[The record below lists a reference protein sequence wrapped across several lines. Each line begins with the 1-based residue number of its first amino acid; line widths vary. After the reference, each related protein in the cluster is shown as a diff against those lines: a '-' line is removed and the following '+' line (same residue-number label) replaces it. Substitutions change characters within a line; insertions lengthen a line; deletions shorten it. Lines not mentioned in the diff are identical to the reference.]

1 MLLNVSDQSLD
12 KSPFFDAA
20 HKAGAS
26 RYIVLNHMFMP
37 YGFGDVVEEY
47 WSLVND
53 VTLWDVATERQ
64 VEVAGP
70 DAARFIDLIVARNLD
85 GLLPGQCRYVVM
97 TDETGAIINDP
108 VLARLED
115 NVYWL
120 SAADADIL
128 LWCKGVAA
136 FAGLNVTIRQPD
148 VAPIQ
153 IQGAK
158 SREVVGTLFGE
169 PAVALRYY
177 HLLRTELDGIPV
189 MLTRTGWS
197 GDLGYEI
204 YLCDT
209 SRAQELWDRI
219 LEAGKPHRMRVTG
232 PNTIRRV
239 EAGIIAMRSDI
250 PPNTT
255 PYHVGLERLVD
266 LSKGVEFIGK
276 PALRETARKGVS
288 WSLAS
293 LAFDKSATH
302 AEAATFGCQPVL
314 LDGKAVGETTV
325 VVHSPRVGSAIGYA
339 RVDSAAAG
347 LGTGLFVDGKQGRVA
362 ATVVKRPFF
371 DPRKAIA
378 RA

>member
-1 MLLNVSDQSLD
+1 LD
-12 KSPFFDAA
+12 KSPYFDAA

-70 DAARFIDLIVARNLD
+70 DSARFMDLIVARNLEK
-85 GLLPGQCRYVVM
+85 LLPGQCRYVVM

-108 VLARLED
+108 VVARLEND
-115 NVYWL
+115 VYWL

-136 FAGLNVTIRQPD
+136 FAGLNVSIRQPD

-169 PAVALRYY
+169 PALALRYY
-177 HLLRTELDGIPV
+177 RLLRTELRGIPV
-189 MLTRTGWS
+189 LLTRTGWS

-204 YLCDT
+204 YLCDL
-209 SRAQELWDRI
+209 SRAQELWDLV

-239 EAGIIAMRSDI
+239 EAGIVAMRSDI
-250 PPNTT
+250 PADAT

-266 LSKGVEFIGK
+266 LSKPADFIGK
-276 PALRETARKGVS
+276 AALKEIARNGVS

-293 LAFDKSATH
+293 LAFDASVTH
-302 AEAATFGCQPVL
+302 AEAISFSRQSVLHDGQPV
-314 LDGKAVGETTV
+314 GKTTV
-325 VVHSPRVGSAIGYA
+325 VVHSPRVGEAIGYA
-339 RVDSAAAG
+339 RIDSVAAK
-347 LGTGLFVDGKQGRVA
+347 LGTSLMVDGEKRRA
-362 ATVVKRPFF
+362 KATVVTRPFF
-371 DPRKAIA
+371 DPGKTIPKA
-378 RA
+378 

>member
-1 MLLNVSDQSLD
+1 LLLSVSDQSLD

-70 DAARFIDLIVARNLD
+70 DSARFMDLIVARNLD
-85 GLLPGQCRYVVM
+85 KLLPGQCRYVVM

-108 VLARLED
+108 VVARLEND
-115 NVYWL
+115 VYWL

-158 SREVVGTLFGE
+158 ARQVVATLFGKQALE
-169 PAVALRYY
+169 LRYY
-177 HLLRTELDGIPV
+177 RLLRTELNGIPV
-189 MLTRTGWS
+189 VLTRTGWS

-209 SRAQELWDRI
+209 SRAQELWDLV
-219 LEAGKPHRMRVTG
+219 LEAGKPHRIRVTG

-239 EAGIIAMRSDI
+239 EAGIIAMWSDI
-250 PPNTT
+250 PPNAS

-266 LSKGVEFIGK
+266 LSKPANYIGK
-276 PALRETARKGVS
+276 AALKSLACDGVS

-293 LAFDKSATH
+293 LAFDTSVTH
-302 AEAATFGCQPVL
+302 AEAGTFGRQPVFH
-314 LDGKAVGETTV
+314 DGRLVGETTV
-325 VVHSPRVGSAIGYA
+325 VVHSPRVGRAIGYA
-339 RVDSAAAG
+339 RVASSAAK
-347 LGTGLFVDGKQGRVA
+347 LGTNLLVDGNSHRA
-362 ATVVKRPFF
+362 SATVVTRPFF
-371 DPRKAIA
+371 DHSKTIPKA
-378 RA
+378 